1 MVGKV
6 NLGSK
11 RKEKEEKWWCCGWSV
26 VEDEEETEE
35 ESAVMGV
42 VSKAVEDVG
51 TLQIFL
57 FTLSGGS
64 AFTASCVCGFDEAI

>member
-11 RKEKEEKWWCCGWSV
+11 RKEKEEKWWWCGWSV

-35 ESAVMGV
+35 ESAVM
-42 VSKAVEDVG
+42 VSKDDEDAG